1 MSFCR
6 FSTEFIANSKTELD
20 NIFIN
25 DYLPFAKPTDVVV
38 YIYGL
43 YLCNSNGFDNSLS
56 NVAQTLNMSED
67 DVIAAYE
74 FWEEQGLVQ
83 ILRTNPLQITY
94 IPLKNVITANK
105 LYKPDKYTIF
115 NQQANEIFKGKR
127 SISKHEYQEYYD
139 FIERYHVEQE
149 ALLMIMQYCVDT
161 KQSAVGY
168 NYILTVAK
176 NWANEGI
183 TSTLQVEQRLQK
195 FQEKS
200 PEMCEIFNLVGIKR
214 SPYVEERSLLNK
226 WLNDYGFTIDVILH
240 ICKSFKGK
248 NRFSFEKTDK
258 ILSKYYE
265 MKLFSIQEIDSYECQ
280 KQELY
285 TLAKDINKALG
296 LYYENL
302 ENIVESYIL
311 KWINM
316 GFDNNLLLDIANY
329 CFKSSI
335 RTLEGMDKSVTKFY
349 KLGLLSVDAFNE
361 YMGNIIS
368 IEKIQLLLDKRDVCR
383 VVNFIDRENYK
394 TWTEN
399 WNMGENIIEYAAS
412 IAKGKDNPVKYL
424 SKVLA
429 DYHEKGIKTLD
440 EAKKTSPVEYVK
452 ENKKNFKGRSY
463 SSTQLNALF
472 QSIDE
477 VDV

>member
-1 MSFCR
+1 
-6 FSTEFIANSKTELD
+6 
-20 NIFIN
+20 
-25 DYLPFAKPTDVVV
+25 
-38 YIYGL
+38 
-43 YLCNSNGFDNSLS
+43 
-56 NVAQTLNMSED
+56 
-67 DVIAAYE
+67 
-74 FWEEQGLVQ
+74 
-83 ILRTNPLQITY
+83 
-94 IPLKNVITANK
+94 
-105 LYKPDKYTIF
+105 
-115 NQQANEIFKGKR
+115 
-127 SISKHEYQEYYD
+127 
-139 FIERYHVEQE
+139 
-149 ALLMIMQYCVDT
+149 MIMQYCVDT

-368 IEKIQLLLDKRDVCR
+368 IDEKIQLLLDKMDVCR